1 MPPGDLLPFAWYC
14 SRSVLA
20 VSPWP
25 TYLDRV
31 SVSELISLATLG
43 LVCVERTCMQ
53 TYAGL
58 LESQR
63 SPDLHVTTAV
73 TSWTLE
79 SSPYNTYI
87 VSGILFVST
96 CTCTF

>member
-1 MPPGDLLPFAWYC
+1 MHADFYG
-14 SRSVLA
+14 
-20 VSPWP
+20 
-25 TYLDRV
+25 
-31 SVSELISLATLG
+31 
-43 LVCVERTCMQ
+43 
-53 TYAGL
+53 AGL

-96 CTCTF
+96 CTYILALLAVKEGISQSSPYGCCIPYIMY